1 MFCLSKGLGAP
12 IGSMLCGDQDLIRQA
27 RVVRK
32 RMGGGMRQVGVVAAA
47 GLYALEHN
55 VERLAEDHSRARRLA
70 EALVENPVFEIDPE
84 TVQTNILV
92 AELSDASRT
101 DEILAKFRDGGL
113 LAGAMGPGRIRFVTH
128 LDIDDADLD
137 RAIGIIRKTDL
148 S

>member
-1 MFCLSKGLGAP
+1 
-12 IGSMLCGDQDLIRQA
+12 
-27 RVVRK
+27 
-32 RMGGGMRQVGVVAAA
+32 
-47 GLYALEHN
+47 
-55 VERLAEDHSRARRLA
+55 LA